1 MKILLVED
9 DDIQSEWMGEELK
22 KEFPKATVEVIPTE
36 LGFIERM
43 EQLAANR
50 PDVVIMDMMLRWTD
64 PSPEMKPPPEEVK
77 REGFYAAGRRCAQR
91 LRDRKIDIPVILYTI
106 LDREEVNE
114 GAEGVFAGVLAKGA
128 DLAPLFAAIRQAVI
142 RLTKP
147 SSDS

>member
-1 MKILLVED
+1 MRILLVED
-9 DDIQSEWMGEELK
+9 DDIQSEWMEEELK
-22 KEFPKATVEVIPTE
+22 KEFPEATVEAIPTE
-36 LGFIERM
+36 FGFVGRI

-106 LDREEVNE
+106 LDRGDVSQ
-114 GAEGVFAGVLAKGA
+114 GAEDVFAGVLAKGS
-128 DLAPLFAAIRQAVI
+128 DLGPLFSAIRRFTRA
-142 RLTKP
+142 R
-147 SSDS
+147 